1 MTNPT
6 TITDAKG
13 REIAVTVLGP
23 ADMLQLLEAAGD
35 ASSNAGYVRYASVIY
50 SVSAIDGIPVPK
62 PSMKKHILDNAAR
75 LGNEGFAAVATHLF
89 GDAEPADG
97 GDAALTDQVNA
108 AKNS

>member
-13 REIAVTVLGP
+13 RKIDVTVLGP
-23 ADMLQLLEAAGD
+23 ADMLQMLEAVGD
-35 ASSNAGYVRYASVIY
+35 ASSNAGYVRYASVVY
-50 SVSAIDGIPVPK
+50 SVSAIDGVPMPRPTQK
-62 PSMKKHILDNAAR
+62 RHILDAAAR

-97 GDAALTDQVNA
+97 GAAALKSEVDM